1 MARGRM
7 VPARIVSRMP
17 AAADPLILDGIA
29 LRDLMVKQIAARMAA
44 AGHPEVCL
52 ATVLVGDDGPSH
64 TYVRNKHKF
73 AAAAG
78 LQSKN
83 EVLPA
88 TASQTQVEDLV
99 GRLAADPA
107 VHGILVQQP
116 LPAHLDNDAVL
127 RLLPPEKDVDGLTTG
142 SLGRLVRGEPG
153 LVPCTPLGVL
163 RLLEHYKI
171 PTAGRHAV
179 IVGRSTLVGTPL
191 ALLLSRKGV
200 DATATIA
207 HSRTSNLAEL
217 CRSAD
222 IVVGASGQARM
233 IGAEHCKP
241 GATLIDVGIS
251 RTESGIV
258 GDVDFDAVKGIAG
271 AITPMPGG
279 TGPMTIACLLEN
291 TLTAATLQ
299 GVHL

>member
-1 MARGRM
+1 
-7 VPARIVSRMP
+7 MP
-17 AAADPLILDGIA
+17 DVTPSPLILDGIA
-29 LRDLMVKQIAARMAA
+29 LRDLMVGRIAQRVAA
-44 AGHPEVCL
+44 AGSPKVCL
-52 ATVLVGDDGPSH
+52 ATVLVGDDGPSQ

-78 LQSKN
+78 LQSRN
-83 EVLPA
+83 ETLPA
-88 TASQTQVEDLV
+88 SAGQAEVEDLV
-99 GRLAADPA
+99 GRLADDPG

-116 LPAHLDNDAVL
+116 LPGHLDNDAVL
-127 RLLPPEKDVDGLTTG
+127 RLLPAVKDVDGLTAE

-171 PTAGRHAV
+171 PTAGKHAV

-191 ALLLSRKGV
+191 AILLSRKGV

-233 IGAEHCKP
+233 IGIEHCKP
-241 GATLIDVGIS
+241 GATLVDVGIS
-251 RTESGIV
+251 RTEKGLV
-258 GDVDFDAVKGIAG
+258 GDVDFEAVKGTAG

-291 TLTAATLQ
+291 TLTAAALQ
-299 GVHL
+299 GVAV

>member
-1 MARGRM
+1 
-7 VPARIVSRMP
+7 MP
-17 AAADPLILDGIA
+17 AATPSPLILDGIA
-29 LRDLMVKQIAARMAA
+29 LRDVMVARLAERLES
-44 AGHPEVCL
+44 AGRPAVCL

-78 LQSKN
+78 LQSRN
-83 EVLPA
+83 ETLPA
-88 TASQTQVEDLV
+88 DATQAQVEDLV
-99 GRLAADPA
+99 GRLANDSS

-116 LPAHLDNDAVL
+116 LPDHLDNDAVL
-127 RLLPPEKDVDGLTTG
+127 RLLPAEKDVDGLTSE
-142 SLGRLVRGEPG
+142 SLGRLVRGEAG

-171 PTAGRHAV
+171 PTSGKHAV

-233 IGAEHCKP
+233 IGVNHCKP

-251 RTESGIV
+251 RTEKGLV
-258 GDVDFDAVKGIAG
+258 GDIDFDAVQGVAG

-291 TLTAATLQ
+291 TLTAAGLQ
-299 GVHL
+299 GVAV

>member
-1 MARGRM
+1 
-7 VPARIVSRMP
+7 MP
-17 AAADPLILDGIA
+17 DATPSPLILDGVA
-29 LRDLMVKQIAARMAA
+29 LRDVIVGRLAKRLEA
-44 AGHPEVCL
+44 AGNPAVCL

-78 LQSKN
+78 LHSRN
-83 EVLPA
+83 ETLPSDA
-88 TASQTQVEDLV
+88 TQAQVEDLV
-99 GRLAADPA
+99 GRLANDPA

-116 LPAHLDNDAVL
+116 LPDHLDNDAVL
-127 RLLPPEKDVDGLTTG
+127 RLLPAEKDVDGLTSE

-163 RLLEHYKI
+163 RLLEHYNI
-171 PTAGRHAV
+171 PTSGKHAV

-233 IGAEHCKP
+233 IGSAHCKP

-251 RTESGIV
+251 RTEKGLV
-258 GDVDFDAVKGIAG
+258 GDVDFDAVQGIAG

-291 TLTAATLQ
+291 TLTAAALQ
-299 GVHL
+299 GVGV

>member
-1 MARGRM
+1 
-7 VPARIVSRMP
+7 MP
-17 AAADPLILDGIA
+17 DATPSPLILDGVA
-29 LRDLMVKQIAARMAA
+29 LRDLMVGRLAKRVAA
-44 AGHPEVCL
+44 AGNPSVCL
-52 ATVLVGDDGPSH
+52 ATLLVGDDGPSH

-78 LQSKN
+78 LHSRN
-83 EVLPA
+83 ETLAA
-88 TASQTQVEDLV
+88 TASQAQVEDLV
-99 GRLAADPA
+99 GGLAADPT

-116 LPAHLDNDAVL
+116 LPEHLDNDAVL
-127 RLLPPEKDVDGLTTG
+127 RLLPAVKDVDGLTAE

-171 PTAGRHAV
+171 PTAGKHAV

-233 IGAEHCKP
+233 IGPDHCKP

-251 RTESGIV
+251 RTEKGLV
-258 GDVDFDAVKGIAG
+258 GDIDFDAVQKIAG

-291 TLTAATLQ
+291 TLTAAALQ
-299 GVHL
+299 GVAV

>member
-44 AGHPEVCL
+44 AGHPDVCL

-127 RLLPPEKDVDGLTTG
+127 RLLPSEKDVDGLTTG

-299 GVHL
+299 GVDL

>member
-1 MARGRM
+1 
-7 VPARIVSRMP
+7 
-17 AAADPLILDGIA
+17 
-29 LRDLMVKQIAARMAA
+29 
-44 AGHPEVCL
+44 L
-52 ATVLVGDDGPSH
+52 ATVLIGEDGPSQ

-73 AAAAG
+73 AAKAG
-78 LQSKN
+78 LVSRN
-83 EVLPA
+83 ETLPA
-88 TASQTQVEDLV
+88 NCTQAEAEALVAS
-99 GRLAADPA
+99 LAADPM

-116 LPAHLDNDAVL
+116 LPSHLNNDAVL
-127 RLLPPEKDVDGLTTG
+127 ALLPANKDVDGLTAE

-163 RLLEHYKI
+163 RLLEHYGI
-171 PTAGRHAV
+171 ATAGKHAV

-191 ALLLSRKGV
+191 AILLSRKGV

-222 IVVGASGQARM
+222 IVIGASGQAGM
-233 IGAEHCKP
+233 IGKDHCKP
-241 GATLIDVGIS
+241 GVTLIDVGIS
-251 RTESGIV
+251 RTEKGIV
-258 GDVDFDAVKGIAG
+258 GDIDFEAVQNIAG

-291 TLTAATLQ
+291 TLTAAALQ
-299 GVHL
+299 GVKIS

>member
-1 MARGRM
+1 
-7 VPARIVSRMP
+7 MP
-17 AAADPLILDGIA
+17 TAAGPQILDGVA
-29 LRDLMVKQIAARMAA
+29 LRDLMVKRIAQRMAD
-44 AGHPEVCL
+44 AGNPHVCL
-52 ATVLVGDDGPSH
+52 ATVLVGDDAPSH

-78 LQSKN
+78 LSSRN
-83 EVLPA
+83 EVLSA
-88 TASQTQVEDLV
+88 TASQAQVEDLV
-99 GRLAADPA
+99 GGLAADPA

-127 RLLPPEKDVDGLTTG
+127 RLLPADKDVDGLTAE
-142 SLGRLVRGEPG
+142 SLGRLVRSEPG

-163 RLLEHYKI
+163 RLLEHYQI
-171 PTAGRHAV
+171 PTVGKHAV

-191 ALLLSRKGV
+191 AILLSRKGV

-207 HSRTSNLAEL
+207 HSRTSDLAEL

-222 IVVGASGQARM
+222 IVIGASGQAKM
-233 IGAEHCKP
+233 IGAAHCKP

-251 RTESGIV
+251 RTEAGLV
-258 GDVDFDAVKGIAG
+258 GDVDFEAVRNIAG

-291 TLTAATLQ
+291 TLTAAALQ
-299 GVHL
+299 GVAI

>member
-1 MARGRM
+1 
-7 VPARIVSRMP
+7 MP
-17 AAADPLILDGIA
+17 TAAGPLILDGIA
-29 LRDLMVKQIAARMAA
+29 LRDLMVRRIAQRMAD
-44 AGHPEVCL
+44 AGNPHVCL
-52 ATVLVGDDGPSH
+52 ATVLVGDDAPSH

-78 LQSKN
+78 LASRN
-83 EVLPA
+83 EVLSA
-88 TASQTQVEDLV
+88 SASQAQVEDLV
-99 GRLAADPA
+99 GGLAADPA

-116 LPAHLDNDAVL
+116 LPSHLDNDAVL
-127 RLLPPEKDVDGLTTG
+127 RLLPADKDVDGLTAE
-142 SLGRLVRGEPG
+142 SLGRLVRSEPG

-163 RLLEHYKI
+163 RLLEHYEI
-171 PTAGRHAV
+171 PTVGKHAV

-191 ALLLSRKGV
+191 AILLSRKGV

-207 HSRTSNLAEL
+207 HSRTANLAEL

-222 IVVGASGQARM
+222 IVIGASGQAKM
-233 IGAEHCKP
+233 IGVAHCKP

-251 RTESGIV
+251 RTEAGLV
-258 GDVDFDAVKGIAG
+258 GDVDFDAVKDIAG

-291 TLTAATLQ
+291 TLTAAGLQ
-299 GVHL
+299 GVDV

>member
-1 MARGRM
+1 M
-7 VPARIVSRMP
+7 S
-17 AAADPLILDGIA
+17 AAAGPLILDGVA
-29 LRDLMVKQIAARMAA
+29 LRDLIVSRIARRMAD
-44 AGHPEVCL
+44 AGGPAVCL

-78 LQSKN
+78 LLSRN

-88 TASQTQVEDLV
+88 TASQAQVEDLV
-99 GRLAADPA
+99 GSLSADPS

-116 LPAHLDNDAVL
+116 LPPHLDNDAVL
-127 RLLPPEKDVDGLTTG
+127 RLLPGDKDVDGLTAE
-142 SLGRLVRGEPG
+142 SLGRLVRGEAG
-153 LVPCTPLGVL
+153 LVPCTPLGVV
-163 RLLEHYKI
+163 RLLEHYGI
-171 PTAGRHAV
+171 ATAGKHAV

-191 ALLLSRKGV
+191 AILMSRKGV

-222 IVVGASGQARM
+222 IVVGASGQAKM
-233 IGAEHCKP
+233 IGAAHCKP

-251 RTESGIV
+251 RTEAGLV
-258 GDVDFDAVKGIAG
+258 GDVDFDAVREIAG

-291 TLTAATLQ
+291 TLAAAALQ
-299 GVHL
+299 GVLPSSF

>member
-1 MARGRM
+1 M
-7 VPARIVSRMP
+7 
-17 AAADPLILDGIA
+17 DGA
-29 LRDLMVKQIAARMAA
+29 KLRDLTVDALARRLAA
-44 AGHPEVCL
+44 AGSPAVCL

-78 LQSKN
+78 MQSRN
-83 EVLPA
+83 ETLPA
-88 TASQTQVEDLV
+88 DASQARVEDLV
-99 GRLAADPA
+99 GRLAADRS

-116 LPAHLDNDAVL
+116 LPEHLDNDAVL
-127 RLLPPEKDVDGLTTG
+127 RLLPADKDVDGLTSE

-163 RLLEHYKI
+163 RLLEHYRI
-171 PTAGRHAV
+171 PTSGRHAV

-200 DATATIA
+200 DATVTIA

-222 IVVGASGQARM
+222 IVVGASGQAKM
-233 IGAEHCKP
+233 IGADHCKP

-251 RTESGIV
+251 RTEKGIV
-258 GDVDFDAVKGIAG
+258 GDVDYDAVAGIAG

-291 TLTAATLQ
+291 TLTAANLQ
-299 GVHL
+299 GVNVP

>member
-1 MARGRM
+1 MA
-7 VPARIVSRMP
+7 
-17 AAADPLILDGIA
+17 D
-29 LRDLMVKQIAARMAA
+29 
-44 AGHPEVCL
+44 AGNPHVCL
-52 ATVLVGDDGPSH
+52 ATVLVGDDAPSH

-78 LQSKN
+78 LSSRN
-83 EVLPA
+83 EVLSA
-88 TASQTQVEDLV
+88 TASQDQVEDLV
-99 GRLAADPA
+99 GGLAADPA

-127 RLLPPEKDVDGLTTG
+127 RLLPADKDVDGLTAE
-142 SLGRLVRGEPG
+142 SLGRLVRSEPG

-163 RLLEHYKI
+163 RLLEHYQI
-171 PTAGRHAV
+171 PTVGKHAV

-191 ALLLSRKGV
+191 AILLSRKGV

-207 HSRTSNLAEL
+207 HSRTSDLAEL

-222 IVVGASGQARM
+222 IVIGASGQAKM
-233 IGAEHCKP
+233 IGAAHCKP

-251 RTESGIV
+251 RTEAGLV
-258 GDVDFDAVKGIAG
+258 GDVDFEAVRNIAG

-291 TLTAATLQ
+291 TLTAAALQ
-299 GVHL
+299 GVAI

>member
-1 MARGRM
+1 
-7 VPARIVSRMP
+7 MP
-17 AAADPLILDGIA
+17 DVTPSPLILDGIA
-29 LRDLMVKQIAARMAA
+29 LRDLMVGRIAGRVAA
-44 AGHPEVCL
+44 AGHPSVCL
-52 ATVLVGDDGPSH
+52 ATVLVGDDGPSQ

-78 LQSKN
+78 LHSRN
-83 EVLPA
+83 ETLSA
-88 TASQTQVEDLV
+88 SASQAEAEDLV
-99 GRLAADPA
+99 GRLAADPN

-116 LPAHLDNDAVL
+116 LPEHLDNDAVL
-127 RLLPPEKDVDGLTTG
+127 RLLPAEKDVDGLTAE
-142 SLGRLVRGEPG
+142 SLGRLVRGEAG

-163 RLLEHYKI
+163 RLLEHYNI
-171 PTAGRHAV
+171 STAGKHAV

-191 ALLLSRKGV
+191 AILLSRKGV

-207 HSRTSNLAEL
+207 HSRTANLAEL
-217 CRSAD
+217 CSTAD

-233 IGAEHCKP
+233 IGVDHCKP

-251 RTESGIV
+251 RTEKGLV
-258 GDVDFDAVKGIAG
+258 GDIDFDAVKNIAG

-291 TLTAATLQ
+291 TLTAAALQ
-299 GVHL
+299 GVNV

>member
-1 MARGRM
+1 MDG
-7 VPARIVSRMP
+7 VS
-17 AAADPLILDGIA
+17 
-29 LRDLMVKQIAARMAA
+29 LRDLTVERLGRRLSA
-44 AGHPEVCL
+44 AGSPAVCL
-52 ATVLVGDDGPSH
+52 ATVLVGDDGPSQ

-78 LQSKN
+78 MKSRN
-83 EVLPA
+83 ETLPA
-88 TASQTQVEDLV
+88 DATQNQVEDLV

-116 LPAHLDNDAVL
+116 LPDHLDNDAVL
-127 RLLPPEKDVDGLTTG
+127 RLLPAEKDVDGLTSE

-163 RLLEHYKI
+163 RLLEHYAI
-171 PTAGRHAV
+171 PTSGRHAV

-200 DATATIA
+200 DATVTIA
-207 HSRTSNLAEL
+207 HSRTSHLAEL
-217 CRSAD
+217 CKSAD
-222 IVVGASGQARM
+222 IVIGASGQAKM
-233 IGAEHCKP
+233 IGAAHCKP

-251 RTESGIV
+251 RTEKGIV
-258 GDVDFDAVKGIAG
+258 GDVDYDAVAGIAG

-291 TLTAATLQ
+291 TLTAAALQ
-299 GVHL
+299 GVAV